1 MNQQIATTTT
11 HPDARP
17 GTRDVYRTITDQI
30 VTAIE
35 AGAGAFTMPW
45 HRDVGNTMPT
55 NSLTGNT
62 YNGVNV
68 IALWAAAEL
77 RGFTTGYWA
86 TYKQWSLLGGQV
98 RKREKG
104 SVVVFYKQTDI
115 KVSNPEAGEKEN
127 KSILCARSSYVFN
140 AEQVE
145 GWRVPEPAVRDAAQL
160 LADAERFIT
169 ATSADVRSGGDRA
182 YYQPQTDHIQMPDRD
197 RFTGTE
203 TISATE
209 SYYATLL
216 HELTHW
222 TGHTSRLDRDLSG
235 RFGRE
240 GYAMEELVAELGAA
254 FLCSDL
260 GITNLPRPDHAAYIA
275 HWLAVLKKDTRAI
288 FTAASKANEAKTFL
302 NRLQAPQ

>member
-1 MNQQIATTTT
+1 MTQQKADSGS
-11 HPDARP
+11 HPGARP
-17 GTRDVYRTITDQI
+17 SMRDVYQTITDQI
-30 VTAIE
+30 IASIE
-35 AGAGAFTMPW
+35 AGAGEFTMPW
-45 HRDVGNTMPT
+45 HRDIGNAMPT

-62 YNGVNV
+62 YNGINV

-98 RKREKG
+98 RKGEKG
-104 SVVVFYKQTDI
+104 SAVVFYKQTDFEI
-115 KVSNPEAGEKEN
+115 SNPETGEQEN
-127 KSILCARSSYVFN
+127 KSVLCARSSHVFN

-145 GWRVPEPAVRDAAQL
+145 GWQAPKPAVRDSARVFVE
-160 LADAERFIT
+160 AERFVT
-169 ATSADVRSGGDRA
+169 ATSADVRMGGDRA
-182 YYQPQTDHIQMPDRD
+182 YYGQRTDHIQMPDRD

-260 GITNLPRPDHAAYIA
+260 GITNRPRPDHAAYIA
-275 HWLAVLKKDTRAI
+275 NWLTVLKQDTRAI

-302 NRLQAPQ
+302 KGLQSAR